1 MARTTHVKKAQQRY
15 ETVVVLD
22 DDGNPK
28 KTPVMK
34 RVKNHDTGEIELK
47 QKVTKR
53 GKPVFMTVTVVDKTK
68 PKGLYTCDACRKPI
82 EIGTPYKHITPKS
95 GPYGGHKRTR
105 HESCPSWQVWEY
117 SSSLSARLAQVSYEF
132 GNAIDQAES
141 TDDVQSALDDAA
153 ASVKEIAEEKR
164 EGASN
169 IEEGFGHPTS
179 QSEELEQMAD
189 DLESW
194 ADEIESADIPD
205 LPDPDPVVKW
215 FVNGP
220 DAQSLDEDGF
230 ETQED
235 ADNALQAHLAEN
247 EDEDE
252 DDWTVEEIE
261 TDEVGDEPSDEQID
275 EWRDEVRDAL
285 TIVDESPV

>member
-28 KTPVMK
+28 KTPVM
-34 RVKNHDTGEIELK
+34 RRNGE
-47 QKVTKR
+47 QKTTKR
-53 GKPVFMTVTVVDKTK
+53 GKPVFMTVTMVDKSK
-68 PKGLYTCDACRKPI
+68 PKPLYTCSACNKPI
-82 EIGTPYKHITPKS
+82 EIGTPYKHISPKS
-95 GPYGGHKRTR
+95 GPYGGRKMTR
-105 HESCPSWQVWEY
+105 HESCPSWQVWDY
-117 SSSLSARLAQVSYEF
+117 SNSLSAQLARISYEF
-132 GNAIDQAES
+132 GNEIDQAE
-141 TDDVQSALDDAA
+141 TPDDVQSALAA
-153 ASVKEIAEEKR
+153 AAESIKEIAEQKR

-194 ADEIESADIPD
+194 ADEVESADVPD
-205 LPDPDPVVKW
+205 LPDPADVSK
-215 FVNGP
+215 FYVNGP

-235 ADNALQAHLAEN
+235 AENALAQHLAEN

-252 DDWTVEEIE
+252 DDWEIEEVEEAS
-261 TDEVGDEPSDEQID
+261 DEVTEEQID
-275 EWRDEVRDAL
+275 EWRDEVRDNV